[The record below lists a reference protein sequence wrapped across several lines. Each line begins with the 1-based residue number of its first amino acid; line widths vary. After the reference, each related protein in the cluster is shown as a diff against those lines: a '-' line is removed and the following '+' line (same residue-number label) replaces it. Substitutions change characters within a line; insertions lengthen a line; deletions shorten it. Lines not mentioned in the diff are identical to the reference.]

1 MRYVSMICDADI
13 NDLDTADF
21 LDLEA
26 DVLDDEDSSRLWG
39 ALARRRS
46 PCRCAGGAMPA
57 R

>member
-39 ALARRRS
+39 AWARRRS
-46 PCRCAGGAMPA
+46 PCRCAGGAMPT